1 MTAMDYSAFKS
12 YLKDLNPEQAK
23 AIYLIYGQEM
33 LCRSVVQELIQALAP
48 ESDRE
53 FTCEYLEGEHDRV
66 VEGVQ
71 KLRTFSMLPGPKL
84 VILQDPEIFQGRR
97 DPSQFLKKAKDA
109 FEKED
114 MTRAAGYLARA
125 LALQGRVFEDLSPG
139 QGEKIFDSADLAEDE
154 SWVETLAAY
163 AVSHNITAPRTGDTA
178 GLLERVI
185 EKGFPQGNHLILVLQ
200 SVEKRSALFQAI
212 EEKGMVIDCSVPA
225 GERKAD
231 RKIQDA
237 VLHQQ
242 MSERLQKSGKQMT
255 REAYDA
261 LFDMTGFDP
270 RNFFNNL
277 DKLIDFTGER
287 KRITGADVQSV
298 LSRTRQDPIYAL
310 TGAVAERK
318 LADSLA
324 LVDSL
329 LKTGLHPLQILSALI
344 NQVRKL
350 LLIRDFSE
358 RNPQV
363 RQLRDQSFPVFNS
376 QVAPLMES
384 YDQMLSDRLNHW
396 QEAQEKSAN
405 VSESKPRRRRQPASD
420 LFIVKNSK
428 STYPVYSLWRLSYNF
443 SRADLLAA
451 VDCLAEADYQLK
463 SSGQAPKIILEH
475 ALMRI
480 CMPAGGKDEG

>member
-12 YLKDLNPEQAK
+12 YIKDLTPEQAR
-23 AIYLIYGQEM
+23 AIYLVHGQEM
-33 LCRSVVQELIQALAP
+33 LCGTVVQELIQALVP

-53 FTCEYLEGEHDRV
+53 FNCEYFEGEHERV
-66 VEGVQ
+66 VEAVQ

-97 DPSQFLKKAKDA
+97 DPSLFFKKAKDA
-109 FEKED
+109 LDKED
-114 MTRAAGYLARA
+114 ITRAAGYLARA
-125 LALQGRVFEDLSPG
+125 LALQGRVFEDLRPG
-139 QGEKIFDSADLAEDE
+139 QSEKIFDSADLAEDE
-154 SWVETLAAY
+154 SWMETLAAH
-163 AVSHNITAPRTGDTA
+163 AVSHNIAVPCTGDTA

-212 EEKGMVIDCSVPA
+212 EEKGMVVDCSVPA

-231 RKIQDA
+231 RKLQDA

-242 MSERLQKSGKQMT
+242 MSERLQKSGKQMA
-255 REAYDA
+255 RDAYDA

-287 KRITGADVQSV
+287 KRITVADVRAV

-358 RNPQV
+358 RNPQI
-363 RQLRDQSFPVFNS
+363 RKLRDQSFPVFNS
-376 QVAPLMES
+376 QVAPLMAS

-396 QEAQEKSAN
+396 QEAQAESAN
-405 VSESKPRRRRQPASD
+405 DSGSKSRRRRQPASD

-428 STYPVYSLWRLSYNF
+428 STYHIYSLWRLSYNF
-443 SRADLLAA
+443 SRADLMAA

-463 SSGQAPKIILEH
+463 STGQAPKIILEH

-480 CMPAGGKDEG
+480 CLPAGAEAEG